1 MQRAGGEDTYRKD
14 IYEEQPEERALLAEH
29 GVDP

>member
-14 IYEEQPEERALLAEH
+14 IYEEQPEERALPA
-29 GVDP
+29 GQG